1 MAACA
6 PTDEF
11 PFIDKAS
18 DWGIEQSHV
27 GGGAEKRY
35 IVEAKGGGAA
45 LLDAD
50 GDGDLDIYWV
60 NGEGGDNALYRN
72 DRGRGFVDK
81 AAAAG
86 ATGRGWGMG
95 ALSADYDADGDADLY
110 ITCLQE
116 NILYR
121 NDGLEQFADATARA
135 GLALPVWSTGAA
147 MGDADLDG
155 DLDLYVANYADFD
168 SSAVRPL
175 GDAVEGPGRIHRPAG
190 LARVAG
196 RALPQRW

>member
-1 MAACA
+1 MRLKWGGLLLCIVACA
-6 PTDEF
+6 PADGPSF

-72 DRGRGFVDK
+72 DRGRALSIERPQPVSRV
-81 AAAAG
+81 AAG
-86 ATGRGWGMG
+86 AW
-95 ALSADYDADGDADLY
+95 
-110 ITCLQE
+110 
-116 NILYR
+116 
-121 NDGLEQFADATARA
+121 
-135 GLALPVWSTGAA
+135 
-147 MGDADLDG
+147 
-155 DLDLYVANYADFD
+155 
-168 SSAVRPL
+168 VR
-175 GDAVEGPGRIHRPAG
+175 
-190 LARVAG
+190 
-196 RALPQRW
+196 

>member
-1 MAACA
+1 MSAAA
-6 PTDEF
+6 
-11 PFIDKAS
+11 
-18 DWGIEQSHV
+18 Q
-27 GGGAEKRY
+27 EKRY

-121 NDGLEQFADATARA
+121 NDG
-135 GLALPVWSTGAA
+135 
-147 MGDADLDG
+147 
-155 DLDLYVANYADFD
+155 FD
-168 SSAVRPL
+168 R
-175 GDAVEGPGRIHRPAG
+175 D
-190 LARVAG
+190 
-196 RALPQRW
+196 

>member
-1 MAACA
+1 MKWGGLLLCMVACA
-6 PTDEF
+6 PVDGP

-72 DRGRGFVDK
+72 DRDRGFVDI
-81 AAAAG
+81 AVAAG
-86 ATGRGWGMG
+86 VSGHGWGMG
-95 ALSADYDADGDADLY
+95 ALSADYDGDGDADLY

-116 NILYR
+116 KHPLSQR
-121 NDGLEQFADATARA
+121 RT
-135 GLALPVWSTGAA
+135 ST
-147 MGDADLDG
+147 
-155 DLDLYVANYADFD
+155 
-168 SSAVRPL
+168 
-175 GDAVEGPGRIHRPAG
+175 
-190 LARVAG
+190 
-196 RALPQRW
+196 